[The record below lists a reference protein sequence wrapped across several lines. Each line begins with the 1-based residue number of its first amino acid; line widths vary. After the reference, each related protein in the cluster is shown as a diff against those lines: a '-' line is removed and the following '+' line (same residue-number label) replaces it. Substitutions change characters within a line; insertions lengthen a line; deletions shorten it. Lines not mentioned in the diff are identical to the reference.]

1 MTALKEDFGRRWVH
15 GVDFSGAEDA
25 GKSIWIATG
34 IIKGRTLEIEEIR
47 PAKELP
53 LSGRKREEC
62 LSALADFI
70 SREREA
76 IIGMD
81 VPFGLPA
88 PLVKEDSWESFVL
101 AFNHR
106 FSHPEGF
113 KEECSSAANNRELRR
128 TTDKEQ
134 HTPFSPYNLR
144 LYRQTYYGIHD
155 LINPLV
161 RDHLAYFPPMQT
173 PSPDK
178 AWIIEICPAAT
189 LKKER
194 LYFRYKGKDRMHYYN
209 RLLILKR
216 LKKAGLGI
224 TQLDLRSKILKDPK
238 GDALDSLIAA
248 FAAFR
253 ALDNLVPFEYAQK
266 DDYKKEGYVYT

>member
-1 MTALKEDFGRRWVH
+1 MDTSHIRYVH

-25 GKSIWIATG
+25 GRSIWIATG
-34 IIKGRTLEIEEIR
+34 IIKEKTLEIEEIR
-47 PAKELP
+47 PVRELP
-53 LSGRKREEC
+53 SSGRKREEG
-62 LSALADFI
+62 LRALVDFI
-70 SREREA
+70 SQEKEA

-81 VPFGLPA
+81 FPFGLPA
-88 PLVKEDSWESFVL
+88 PLVEDDSWESFVL
-101 AFNHR
+101 SFTNR
-106 FSHPEGF
+106 FGSPEEF
-113 KEECSSAANNRELRR
+113 KEKCFSAANNKELRR
-128 TTDKEQ
+128 ITDKEQ

-155 LINPLV
+155 LIGPLV
-161 RDHLAYFPPMQT
+161 RDRLAYFPPMQT

-224 TQLDLRSKILKDPK
+224 TQLDLRPKILKDSK

-253 ALDNLVPFEYAQK
+253 ALDNIVPFEYTQK

>member
-1 MTALKEDFGRRWVH
+1 MDTSHIRYVH

-34 IIKGRTLEIEEIR
+34 IIKGKTLEIEEIR

-62 LSALADFI
+62 LSALVDFI
-70 SREREA
+70 SQEKGA

-81 VPFGLPA
+81 FPFGLPA
-88 PLVKEDSWESFVL
+88 PLVKEDNWESFVL
-101 AFNHR
+101 SFTNR
-106 FSHPEGF
+106 FSHPEEF
-113 KEECSSAANNRELRR
+113 KEKCFSGANNKELPR
-128 TTDKEQ
+128 TTDKEK

-161 RDHLAYFPPMQT
+161 RDHLAYFLPMQT
-173 PSPDK
+173 PCPDK
-178 AWIIEICPAAT
+178 ALIIEICPAAT

-216 LKKAGLGI
+216 LKVAGLGI
-224 TQLDLRSKILKDPK
+224 TRLDLRSKVLKDSN
-238 GDALDSLIAA
+238 GDALDSLIGA

-253 ALDNLVPFEYAQK
+253 ALDNLVPSEYAQK

>member
-1 MTALKEDFGRRWVH
+1 VDTSHIRYVH

-34 IIKGRTLEIEEIR
+34 VIKGKTLEIEEIR
-47 PAKELP
+47 PGKDLP
-53 LSGRKREEC
+53 HSGKGREQCLSG
-62 LSALADFI
+62 LVDFI
-70 SREREA
+70 SKEREG
-76 IIGMD
+76 IFGLD
-81 VPFGLPA
+81 FPFGLPA

-101 AFNHR
+101 SFANR
-106 FSHPEGF
+106 FGDPEGF
-113 KEECSSAANNRELRR
+113 KERCSSAANNKELRR

-144 LYRQTYYGIHD
+144 LYRQTFYGIHD
-155 LINPLV
+155 LINPII

-178 AWIIEICPAAT
+178 AWVIEICPAAT

-224 TQLDLRSKILKDPK
+224 TQLDLRSKILKDSK

-253 ALDNLVPFEYAQK
+253 ALDNLVPVEYAQR
-266 DDYKKEGYVYT
+266 DDFKKEGYVYT